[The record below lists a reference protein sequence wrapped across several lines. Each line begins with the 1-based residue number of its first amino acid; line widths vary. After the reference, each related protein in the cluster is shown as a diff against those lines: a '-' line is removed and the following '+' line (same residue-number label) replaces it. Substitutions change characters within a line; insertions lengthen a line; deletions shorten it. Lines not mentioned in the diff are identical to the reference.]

1 MKNLTARELE
11 VVALLAEGLTNV
23 EIGKR
28 LYISVHTV
36 KSILENIYD
45 KLSVHNRVQLAI
57 LYVKEL
63 ELKS

>member
-1 MKNLTARELE
+1 MKNLTPRELE
-11 VVALLAEGLTNV
+11 VVALLSEGLTNV
-23 EIGKR
+23 EIAKR
-28 LYISVHTV
+28 LYLSVHTI
-36 KSILENIYD
+36 KSNLENIYD

>member
-23 EIGKR
+23 EIAKR
-28 LYISVHTV
+28 LYLSVHTI
-36 KSILENIYD
+36 KSVLEKIYD

-57 LYVKEL
+57 LYVKEFGL
-63 ELKS
+63 NG